1 MNINIDELIE
11 QLKKFQQLQALLG
24 SGVVREEPDLL
35 AHLIGKKVVVRDN
48 GAGVFVTTLEAVR
61 GKQWRGGESRKIH
74 YWSKAGA
81 LEGVAQTAID
91 FQNSRVTVR
100 TPESN
105 GQDLIQICP
114 ISDEIHKELME
125 APVWNPK

>member
-48 GAGVFVTTLEAVR
+48 GAGVFV
-61 GKQWRGGESRKIH
+61 
-74 YWSKAGA
+74 
-81 LEGVAQTAID
+81 
-91 FQNSRVTVR
+91 
-100 TPESN
+100 
-105 GQDLIQICP
+105 
-114 ISDEIHKELME
+114 
-125 APVWNPK
+125 